1 MGEAGR
7 RPSLYRVSIMTAN
20 EKVLTTIIKYLSFLP
35 RKQVETNSR
44 HVSTMSLNDHMIE
57 YCIIHQPLL
66 ALWAWGVR

>member
-20 EKVLTTIIKYLSFLP
+20 EKVLTTIIKYLSFLH
-35 RKQVETNSR
+35 RKQVETNSM
-44 HVSTMSLNDHMIE
+44 HVSTTSLNDHMIE
-57 YCIIHQPLL
+57 YCIIHQLLL